1 MTDILLTAGI
11 ALVAAAAVYLGHA
24 VHRLAHELEV
34 IDRAYE
40 VAADFLY
47 AMYEGKP

>member
-1 MTDILLTAGI
+1 MTDILMTAGI
-11 ALVAAAAVYLGHA
+11 ALVAVTCIYLGRA

-40 VAADFLY
+40 VAAAFLFS
-47 AMYEGKP
+47 MYDSRS